1 MVISTL
7 AEVTID
13 GVARGLLLA
22 ILGTAITLV
31 FGLGSILNIALG
43 AFAVLTVIVAVWATD
58 LVVHPA
64 LGALVGLA
72 GVAGLSLLVDR
83 GLLSSVYRSEGEER
97 ITVGIFVTL
106 GLEVMLA
113 GILAVTF
120 TSAYS
125 VDFDSSL
132 ISLGGVRI
140 RSSSILIIVT
150 AAVVLTT
157 LIVFLR
163 RTYLGKAT
171 RTVFQDET
179 GALLCGIDPRIIR
192 TLIFVTSGL
201 LAGIAGILWSIQAPV
216 RPGFAFTLTV
226 FAVIVSIVG
235 GVRDVRGT
243 IAAGVL
249 LGLVWTHAN
258 FWIGSSVAMVILFA
272 VAVIVLILRP
282 EEIS

>member
-1 MVISTL
+1 MISTVV
-7 AEVTID
+7 EVTID

-43 AFAVLTVIVAVWATD
+43 AFAVLAVVAAVWATGM
-58 LVVHPA
+58 VAHPL

-72 GVAGLSLLVDR
+72 GVAALSLLVDR
-83 GLLSSVYRSEGEER
+83 VMLSSVYRSEGEER
-97 ITVGIFVTL
+97 ITVGIFTTL
-106 GLEVMLA
+106 GLEIMLA

-125 VDFDSSL
+125 LEYDSFL
-132 ISLGGVRI
+132 LTLGEVRI
-140 RSSSILIIVT
+140 RSSSLLLITT
-150 AAVVLTT
+150 ATVVLTAVV
-157 LIVFLR
+157 VFLR

-192 TLIFVTSGL
+192 TIIFVLSGL
-201 LAGIAGILWSIQAPV
+201 LAGIAGILWSIQAPI
-216 RPGFAFTLTV
+216 RPGDAFTLTV
-226 FAVIVSIVG
+226 FAIIVSIVG
-235 GVRDVRGT
+235 GVRNVRGT

-258 FWIGSSVAMVILFA
+258 FWIGSYIAMVILFA
-272 VAVIVLILRP
+272 VAVVVLILRP